1 MDLNIS
7 VSESC
12 LTVGCKTRQLCIIGH
27 SGDDETVLWRG
38 AAAGPNHALLQ
49 AGLAVVRSL
58 GEAVRLD
65 LHYDLIGGDGAV
77 ESIRVLDEALMTKPP
92 QNHRA
97 PATDNAVEPKATAVG
112 GAPVDPTVRDLTD
125 AMEILASLRDDPEEP
140 VGDVAWSLLNSAH
153 WHVQRAL
160 RSHFTG
166 R

>member
-1 MDLNIS
+1 MDLNTS
-7 VSESC
+7 VSEAL

-65 LHYDLIGGDGAV
+65 LHYRLIGGDGAV

-97 PATDNAVEPKATAVG
+97 PATDTPAATAAVS
-112 GAPVDPTVRDLTD
+112 GAPTDPTVRDLTD
-125 AMEILASLRDDPEEP
+125 AMEILASLRDNTEEP
-140 VGDVAWSLLNSAH
+140 VGDVAWSMLNSAH